1 MDYYTV
7 NALPYYLVDGV
18 RVLGNDEILA
28 KFNED
33 LAEGSPFVI
42 DVAAEVFGDSVDLMV
57 EVYADDE
64 PGVTD
69 LALRIAVCE
78 TGLYYPNYITDLW
91 NHVLRTMIPDVEGI
105 AFEMSQG
112 DTMIYHGAF
121 RMQPHWDM
129 MNMRVIAFV
138 QSDSTRVIL
147 QGGRWI
153 HPQGTVRGV
162 VMDQSQTLIR
172 NALVAI
178 PGTQRADSTDNFG
191 RFTLHHLVGAYEVE
205 TLAVPYYP
213 DTTTVEI
220 YDDSSTTIEVYL
232 TELPTGNLAGNV
244 TDSGTGEGI
253 EAKVVILMK
262 DEPWDSSFTDPLTG
276 SFEIHGLPISCP
288 RVVEYNGIRVYP
300 EMPYP
305 VTTFLK
311 TITVVEEDTATTYP
325 RLYPAD
331 VLLVDD
337 DEGMTYEN
345 YYIPA
350 IDSSG
355 RTYVH
360 LDAFRTNVPPAE
372 ALSLFQAS
380 TIIVWYT
387 GDATVS
393 TLIQE
398 EQDSLMSFLDRGGNL
413 FLTGQNIAEELTSL
427 QSPFL
432 DLYLHTSWIENSP
445 HALMHGNGTDPIIGR
460 KIHYLLT
467 GGTNG
472 ANNQYSRD
480 RLEIK
485 SGANEIVF
493 SIADPADTTHLGI
506 AGIWTDGPVVDSKIV
521 FFGFGFEAVN
531 KPGEDDG
538 YFTRRKLMKLVLDYL
553 DPSVGVQEPEEVESP
568 LLPKSYVLSQNY
580 PNPFNPFTTIRYEL
594 SEETEVHLKIFN
606 VRGQPIRLLVN
617 EKQSPDTYRVSWDG
631 KNDRGV
637 PVSSGVYFYLLKAGG
652 KTQARKMILLK

>member
-1 MDYYTV
+1 MVPD
-7 NALPYYLVDGV
+7 AGGV
-18 RVLGNDEILA
+18 SI
-28 KFNED
+28 
-33 LAEGSPFVI
+33 
-42 DVAAEVFGDSVDLMV
+42 
-57 EVYADDE
+57 
-64 PGVTD
+64 
-69 LALRIAVCE
+69 
-78 TGLYYPNYITDLW
+78 
-91 NHVLRTMIPDVEGI
+91 
-105 AFEMSQG
+105 EMSQG
-112 DTMIYHGAF
+112 DTMSYHGAF

-162 VMDQSQTLIR
+162 VLDQSQIPIR
-172 NALVAI
+172 SALVTI
-178 PGTQRADSTDNFG
+178 PGTERSDSTDNFG
-191 RFTLHHLVGAYEVE
+191 RFTLRHLTGAYGVE

-213 DTTTVEI
+213 DTTAVEI
-220 YDDSSTTIEVYL
+220 YDDSTTTIEVFL
-232 TELPTGNLAGNV
+232 TELPTGVTAGNV
-244 TDSGTGEGI
+244 TDSFTGEGI

-276 SFEIHGLPISCP
+276 SYEIDGLPVSCP
-288 RVVEYNGIRVYP
+288 RVVEYSGIRVYP

-305 VTTFLK
+305 ITTFNQ
-311 TITVVEEDTATTYP
+311 TITVVEEDTATTLA
-325 RLYPAD
+325 RLDPAD
-331 VLLVDD
+331 VLLIDD
-337 DEGMTYEN
+337 DEGMTYED

-360 LDAFRTNVPPAE
+360 LDAFRSTVTPAE

-387 GDATVS
+387 GDAAAS
-393 TLIQE
+393 TLTQE
-398 EQDSLMSFLDRGGNL
+398 EQDSLMSFLDRGGSL
-413 FLTGQNIAEELTSL
+413 FLTGQNIAEELSTL
-427 QSPFL
+427 QSSFL

-480 RLEIK
+480 KLEIK
-485 SGANEIVF
+485 SGANEIMF
-493 SIADPADTTHLGI
+493 FIDNSADTTHLGT

-531 KPGEDDG
+531 KPGEDDE
-538 YFTRRKLMKLVLDYL
+538 YFTRKKLMKLVLDYL
-553 DPSVGVQEPEEVESP
+553 DPSVGVHEPEEEQSP

-606 VRGQPIRLLVN
+606 VRGQPIRVLVN
-617 EKQSPDTYRVSWDG
+617 EKQSPDTYRVIWDG

-637 PVSSGVYFYLLKAGG
+637 PVSSGVYFYHLKADG